1 MVDFKLKD
9 RYDFADLLQI
19 VTILRSPG
27 GCAWDAE
34 QTHQSI
40 RRDFLEETYECCEAI
55 DEDDPV
61 HMCEELGDVLLQV
74 LFHADIERE
83 AGRFT
88 IDDVCNVICQKLIF
102 RHPHVFGDRKVNS
115 SAEVLEAWDALK
127 RVEKQQKSDT
137 ETLSAVARSLPAL
150 WRAEKLQSKAAK
162 AGVRD
167 ADTGA
172 AAERMLAAASSLAAA
187 PDAKQSAAELG
198 DLLFAAVGLGRLQG
212 FDSEQLLGEA
222 CDRFIARFSEAEQ
235 KAVQAGGSLAD
246 LTPEQQAAVL
256 SGR

>member
-1 MVDFKLKD
+1 MVDFNLKE
-9 RYDFADLLQI
+9 RYGFEDLLQI

-40 RRDFLEETYECCEAI
+40 RRGFLEETYECCEAI

-88 IDDVCNVICQKLIF
+88 IDDVCNGICQKLIF
-102 RHPHVFGDRKVNS
+102 RHPHVFGDATANS

-127 RVEKQQKSDT
+127 RQEKQQKSDT
-137 ETLSAVARSLPAL
+137 DTLLSVARSLPAL

-167 ADTGA
+167 ADTQA
-172 AAERMLAAASSLAAA
+172 AADRLQQAAAALAAAGENDENGAR
-187 PDAKQSAAELG
+187 LG
-198 DLLFAAVGLGRLQG
+198 DLLFAAVGLGRLRGQ
-212 FDSEQLLGEA
+212 DCEQLLGEA
-222 CDRFIARFSEAEQ
+222 CDRFIARFA
-235 KAVQAGGSLAD
+235 AA
-246 LTPEQQAAVL
+246 EQQAAQAGSSL
-256 SGR
+256 SELSEQQQAALLAGH